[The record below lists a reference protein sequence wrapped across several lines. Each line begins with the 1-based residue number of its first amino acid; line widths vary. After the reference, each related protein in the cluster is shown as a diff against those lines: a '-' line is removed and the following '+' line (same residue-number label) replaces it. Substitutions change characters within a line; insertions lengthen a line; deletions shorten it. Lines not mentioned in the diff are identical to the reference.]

1 MWNDN
6 NQSYAYSA
14 DKEGEKIILIIIN
27 WFSIMKIFDLQMK
40 MNFPPYIR
48 STIADKPRL
57 FLSSSLNVLAK
68 KDSGDHLKW
77 GRDLLYTLYSAR
89 DH

>member
-1 MWNDN
+1 
-6 NQSYAYSA
+6 
-14 DKEGEKIILIIIN
+14 
-27 WFSIMKIFDLQMK
+27 MKIFDLQIK
-40 MNFPPYIR
+40 LNLPPYIR